1 MERIL
6 QPRDHLVSNQAF
18 ECLLHA
24 RSRDAGEQDPKV
36 PAFVQ
41 LMCQR

>member
-6 QPRDHLVSNQAF
+6 QPWDHLVSNQAF

-36 PAFVQ
+36 LAFVQ